1 MLCCAPAGRH
11 STSYAAAGLA
21 GSVDDDATQ
30 TPPPTPPSPS
40 PPASDRCSSATA
52 TSMADVEQPAL
63 PAKATEG
70 VQVRRIGEFDAGEQL
85 SADKQRSG
93 TADAAAAKTADAL
106 IVHTSTA
113 ECEPTA
119 AASVA
124 VDPTVLST
132 ALAMHQTAT
141 REMLRQEMLV
151 AAREESASLREA
163 LMQQQMDMRDD
174 WQAEALREA
183 QAAFEQRLVEEAAKV
198 ALLTEKL
205 ESFTAA
211 ALQAPP
217 PLPTGGFV
225 LPLLPPPSGLSPP
238 LLAGAPRTLTCQLR
252 ELAAQLWELGL
263 AVVCLRTPQVDA
275 LPPPPPPPRSL
286 TVPPLYVYPRHCT
299 PPAIHTRSRP
309 TRAAS

>member
-1 MLCCAPAGRH
+1 MVVASSVGRGATVNWCNEATVRGCATQDAALPCAGRCSGGGGARHQVQHLDSTQLDSTQLEATQLESISSESAPMAATQLVVTQSEAALADPTELEAARSQPVASLSRACTHSRSAALRCSLAGSCDSSEGGSTPELPGPEYFEEYSMLCCAPAGRH

-132 ALAMHQTAT
+132 ALAMHQTAD
-141 REMLRQEMLV
+141 
-151 AAREESASLREA
+151 AR
-163 LMQQQMDMRDD
+163 D
-174 WQAEALREA
+174 
-183 QAAFEQRLVEEAAKV
+183 
-198 ALLTEKL
+198 
-205 ESFTAA
+205 
-211 ALQAPP
+211 APP
-217 PLPTGGFV
+217 GDARGRTRGKC
-225 LPLLPPPSGLSPP
+225 
-238 LLAGAPRTLTCQLR
+238 LA
-252 ELAAQLWELGL
+252 
-263 AVVCLRTPQVDA
+263 
-275 LPPPPPPPRSL
+275 S
-286 TVPPLYVYPRHCT
+286 
-299 PPAIHTRSRP
+299 
-309 TRAAS
+309 